1 MNLRPF
7 KLNRV
12 YLDPLNISKAGDFSW
27 IWILKD
33 FIQVQKEDGKSS
45 SYVDVHR
52 KTANWEV
59 SRRSRAV
66 DVEEMCLNVD
76 VVVVVVVFKL
86 PNVTSRR
93 RKIRILTFSFIP

>member
-1 MNLRPF
+1 MNLRSF
-7 KLNRV
+7 KLNPF

-33 FIQVQKEDGKSS
+33 FYSGSKRGRKIPS
-45 SYVDVHR
+45 SYVHVHR

-66 DVEEMCLNVD
+66 EVEEMYLKVGA
-76 VVVVVVVFKL
+76 VVVVVVV
-86 PNVTSRR
+86 
-93 RKIRILTFSFIP
+93 